1 MAKES
6 PLNGAWLPIKT
17 TQRLSGASIMG
28 NSPSPCLK
36 VNSAGPAFLH
46 LGIAAGECL
55 DQRALPPRAPP
66 CPNQPV
72 SSATSASTGAAALV
86 PVGVTVSAPARPGPR
101 DALRG
106 RTEGTAT
113 LAGTRK
119 GELLEESQMEASKLR
134 QKVEDLVKDKEML
147 MASSS
152 LEKLVAETG
161 AGGPDPSSS
170 LATPGNT
177 QKQPNAEAR
186 KSPLSGSSSEFEIVP
201 AEVQGFL
208 QASGRTD
215 LEQLPNEDTNLL
227 PQLQRLESTL
237 SVCTEEASKN
247 QVFMRLGHMA
257 SEFNRLASKVH
268 KNEQRTSLLQTLCE
282 QLRNEN
288 EELRAKLER
297 DLEQRNQA
305 LEKLR
310 CENQELRRM
319 VTLSSKENAKR
330 EGAEQQQSG
339 TMVEKVPGRGGLE
352 AKEKK
357 VKILEHQRNELLEVN
372 KQWDQHF
379 RSMKQQYEQKI
390 TDLRQKLAEAQRAL
404 TELESEREQKQRD
417 FDRKLL
423 LAKSR
428 IETEEAEKDRLATEV
443 RDLQQRMRFLQ
454 EQLAPVTKQR
464 EYQEKEIQRLNK
476 ALEEALNVQASPPPT
491 FATAAEPVGK
501 MPRQELLTQNE
512 LLKQQVKIFEE
523 DFQRERSDRER
534 MNEEKEELKQ
544 QLEKL
549 QKQLAVSN
557 NQDDCQREK
566 EEKEKLKKLLKQHK
580 QASGERL
587 HPEPLPG
594 PLAPACPMYQY
605 QYSPPV
611 AHPMYHGFDD
621 WQQIRY
627 PPAMPG
633 EHAPGQ
639 NFHHFAPPEYPWRP
653 PCAMSRSQNAQAVA
667 GMKPVPKDLGP
678 SSGYLPLCIYTWC
691 IWHVLVAWN
700 GSSRSSRG
708 GMCTEAK
715 EGLEMLLQQSL
726 LQRAQTAPRGHLL
739 PGNVLGLNLMPSF
752 L

>member
-1 MAKES
+1 MEGRGPYRIYDPGGGMEEKGSVTFEQLVEENTRLKEKMQ
-6 PLNGAWLPIKT
+6 GIK
-17 TQRLSGASIMG
+17 SI
-28 NSPSPCLK
+28 
-36 VNSAGPAFLH
+36 
-46 LGIAAGECL
+46 
-55 DQRALPPRAPP
+55 
-66 CPNQPV
+66 
-72 SSATSASTGAAALV
+72 
-86 PVGVTVSAPARPGPR
+86 
-101 DALRG
+101 
-106 RTEGTAT
+106 
-113 LAGTRK
+113 
-119 GELLEESQMEASKLR
+119 GELLEESQVEASKLR
-134 QKVEDLVKDKEML
+134 QKVEDLVRHKEML

-152 LEKLVAETG
+152 LDKLVEM
-161 AGGPDPSSS
+161 GGRRWEDCQDLLRSSVLS
-170 LATPGNT
+170 SGVGRRSGGDAQGD
-177 QKQPNAEAR
+177 ACEA
-186 KSPLSGSSSEFEIVP
+186 LSG
-201 AEVQGFL
+201 
-208 QASGRTD
+208 ASPPPCPQD
-215 LEQLPNEDTNLL
+215 LEQLPNEETTLL
-227 PQLQRLESTL
+227 PQLQRLENTL
-237 SVCTEEASKN
+237 SGCAEEAAKN
-247 QVFMRLGHMA
+247 QVFVRLGHMA

-268 KNEQRTSLLQTLCE
+268 KNEQRTSFLQTLCE

-319 VTLSSKENAKR
+319 VTLNSKENAKR
-330 EGAEQQQSG
+330 EGAEQQQVMRQSRYHLSSTSG
-339 TMVEKVPGRGGLE
+339 AVMEKVPGRGGLE

-357 VKILEHQRNELLEVN
+357 VKILEQQRNELLEVN

-390 TDLRQKLAEAQRAL
+390 TDLRQKLAESQRAV

-428 IETEEAEKDRLATEV
+428 IETEEAEKDRLAAEV

-476 ALEEALNVQASPPPT
+476 ALEEALNVQASPPPA
-491 FATAAEPVGK
+491 FAAAVEPVGK

-557 NQDDCQREK
+557 NQLRVSKDDCQREK

-594 PLAPACPMYQY
+594 PMGPACPMYQY

-611 AHPMYHGFDD
+611 AHPVYHGFDD

-633 EHAPGQ
+633 EHPPGQ
-639 NFHHFAPPEYPWRP
+639 NFHHFPPVSISLATAASPEYPWRS

-667 GMKPVPKDLGP
+667 GVKPVPK
-678 SSGYLPLCIYTWC
+678 
-691 IWHVLVAWN
+691 
-700 GSSRSSRG
+700 
-708 GMCTEAK
+708 
-715 EGLEMLLQQSL
+715 
-726 LQRAQTAPRGHLL
+726 
-739 PGNVLGLNLMPSF
+739 
-752 L
+752 